1 MVPVLWRSGSVVL
14 YTHDLFSVLALMVG
28 VALYYR
34 ELRLRGMLE
43 TRIVLISLAAVVGG
57 VIGARTITAWEHP
70 AFYADAL
77 GAGMPISWIIEN
89 GGKSILGAIAGGYAA
104 TVVAKRA
111 LGYRRST
118 GDCYVIALPVAVA
131 IGRVGCFLSEL
142 PLGTPTDL
150 PWGIAASPAAAAAFA
165 RCPECLT
172 PMHPSML
179 YEILFNVLAVA
190 AILLW
195 RRRMPV
201 QGDLLRLYLLAAFVF
216 RFMVEYVRANEVQP
230 WGLTGPQ
237 TVLIPLI
244 GLLTIHFVRQI
255 RRGAY
260 QIPAPP
266 VRPPLMAEGGSA

>member
-14 YTHDLFSVLALMVG
+14 YTHDVFSVLALLVG
-28 VALYYR
+28 IALYYR
-34 ELRLRGMLE
+34 ELRVRGMLE
-43 TRIVLISLAAVVGG
+43 QRIVFISLAAVVGG

-70 AFYADAL
+70 AFYVDAL
-77 GAGMPISWIIEN
+77 NAGMPISWIIEN

-104 TVVAKRA
+104 TVLAKRA

-118 GDCYVIALPVAVA
+118 GDSYVIALPVAVA

-165 RCPECLT
+165 RCPGCLT

-179 YEILFNVLAVA
+179 YEILFNVVAVA

-244 GLLTIHFVRQI
+244 GLLAIHFSRQI
-255 RRGAY
+255 RRGVY
-260 QIPAPP
+260 QVPAPP
-266 VRPPLMAEGGSA
+266 VRPPFMAEGGSA